1 MTEDWIYRL
10 FLLGIVVSAT
20 SIALFH
26 RYRAG
31 WRSDRPVDYRAEGI
45 ATRWFIRLSA
55 MMLWLTTLGYLLWPP
70 CVAWAQVATP
80 MALRWLAGILSVPV
94 LFLMSHSLSAL
105 GSNLTDTVI
114 VREKGFLVT
123 TGPYAWVRHPYYVS
137 AFGLIV
143 VTAILASNWAIG
155 FSGMLLVSVLV
166 FRLGNEEAALRA
178 KYGKAYDEYREKTG
192 AFFPNAGAVMSLF
205 NRHSSGDSQ

>member
-10 FLLGIVVSAT
+10 FLLGIVVGAT

-26 RYRAG
+26 RHRSG
-31 WRSDRPVDYRAEGI
+31 WRTDRPVDYRAEGI
-45 ATRWFIRLSA
+45 AIRWFIRLSA

-70 CVAWAQVATP
+70 CVAWAQVAMP
-80 MALRWLAGILSVPV
+80 MLIRCLAGILSIPLLV
-94 LFLMSHSLSAL
+94 LMSRTLSAL
-105 GSNLTDTVI
+105 GNNLTDTVI
-114 VREKGFLVT
+114 VREQGFLVT

-143 VTAILASNWAIG
+143 VTTLLASNWAIG
-155 FSGMLLVSVLV
+155 LSGMLLVSVLV

-178 KYGKAYDEYREKTG
+178 KYGQAYEEYAKETG
-192 AFFPNAGAVMSLF
+192 AFLPSASAVMSLLRR
-205 NRHSSGDSQ
+205 NRPGSS

>member
-20 SIALFH
+20 SIALF
-26 RYRAG
+26 YRRRSG
-31 WRSDRPVDYRAEGI
+31 WRTDRPVDYRAEGV

-80 MALRWLAGILSVPV
+80 MLIRFLAGILSVPLLV
-94 LFLMSHSLSAL
+94 LMSRALSAL
-105 GSNLTDTVI
+105 GSNLTDTVT

-143 VTAILASNWAIG
+143 VTTLLASNWAIG
-155 FSGMLLVSVLV
+155 LSGMLLISVLV
-166 FRLGNEEAALRA
+166 FRLGNEDAALHA
-178 KYGKAYDEYREKTG
+178 KYGKDYEQYSEKTG
-192 AFFPNAGAVMSLF
+192 ALLPKANAVMSLF
-205 NRHSSGDSQ
+205 RRHPTKHSK